1 MKSVVFFFEAHQ
13 PKRLRE
19 FRSLDIGKNKSYF
32 WDEKNEEIINRV
44 SDRCYIPATQ
54 TLIDKKIKATISISG
69 ILLEHLINKREDVVD
84 VFKEYFRK
92 GGELAGE
99 TFYHSL
105 SSIWSPE
112 EFSDQVNE
120 DKTMKKEIFGIVPRT
135 FRNTEMIYSDDIAF
149 LSAKEGFK
157 NILTEGPDRIID
169 EYNPNY
175 VYKSVAS
182 QSLFLRNYR
191 LSDDISF
198 RFSNPSWNEHP
209 LYADKY
215 ANWIASSPGD
225 IVNLF
230 MDYETFG
237 EHQWKESG
245 IFEFLSALPDE
256 LEKRSIKFSTVSEAS
271 ELQTD
276 RKISIK
282 EYISWADYPRDLS
295 AWLANDMQ
303 RDAFE
308 DMKSLQKCK
317 DKKTWRYL
325 QTSDHFYYMSLAAVQ
340 DQEVHTYF
348 NPYGSPYDAYIF
360 YKNILEDF
368 REKCQDS

>member
-135 FRNTEMIYSDDIAF
+135 FRNTEMIYNDDIAF

-157 NILTEGPDRIID
+157 NILTEGPDRIIG

-198 RFSNPSWNEHP
+198 RFSNPSWNEYP

-215 ANWIASSPGD
+215 ANWIASSLGD

-245 IFEFLSALPDE
+245 IFAFLSALPDE

-295 AWLANDMQ
+295 AWLANEMQ

-317 DKKTWRYL
+317 DKKKWRYL

-368 REKCQDS
+368 REKCRDS